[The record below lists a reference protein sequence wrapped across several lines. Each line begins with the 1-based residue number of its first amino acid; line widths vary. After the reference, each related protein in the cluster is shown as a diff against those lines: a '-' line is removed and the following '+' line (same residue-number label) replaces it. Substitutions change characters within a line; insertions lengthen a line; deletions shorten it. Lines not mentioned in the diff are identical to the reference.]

1 MALNQRRQRLRDL
14 YQGSILSMDA
24 PDAAEL
30 PARVPRPLAVGNK
43 VYVRV
48 RDPRDGIFVATVDA
62 LMDTNIRVIFD
73 KEEILPPQ
81 QLPDTEVMRE
91 SDEELVPIGY
101 YIEKNRASFPGSA
114 FARTL
119 NGGVTLTLGARQ
131 QRSTLV
137 KYDPVLYALQTR
149 APDGPLAAVKL
160 AANAALSGRD
170 DKVGNFP
177 VRMLVMLVKGSKLIE
192 AKQTLI
198 RQVHTINDT
207 CHRMAIFTQQYPAVL
222 QERFAEILLDLECVN
237 NLIELYV
244 KGVAAY
250 QSVLLPH
257 LTNVPITSRP
267 EALRKL
273 CHSHGAQIVKYCNQ
287 GLNVRSQRAL
297 NLITALTALLLQV
310 RALGQGEC
318 APHELHSLTQSLN
331 EIRDSLASH
340 NVAAFQDHVEVHMKQ
355 IHQMMLKTTTTRV

>member
-1 MALNQRRQRLRDL
+1 VRADNCRYTGAQAFFDEEIMALNQRRQRLRDL

-149 APDGPLAAVKL
+149 AADGPLAAVKL
-160 AANAALSGRD
+160 AANAALSG
-170 DKVGNFP
+170 
-177 VRMLVMLVKGSKLIE
+177 
-192 AKQTLI
+192 
-198 RQVHTINDT
+198 
-207 CHRMAIFTQQYPAVL
+207 
-222 QERFAEILLDLECVN
+222 
-237 NLIELYV
+237 
-244 KGVAAY
+244 
-250 QSVLLPH
+250 
-257 LTNVPITSRP
+257 
-267 EALRKL
+267 
-273 CHSHGAQIVKYCNQ
+273 
-287 GLNVRSQRAL
+287 
-297 NLITALTALLLQV
+297 
-310 RALGQGEC
+310 EC
-318 APHELHSLTQSLN
+318 AHGVHVY
-331 EIRDSLASH
+331 AS
-340 NVAAFQDHVEVHMKQ
+340 AC
-355 IHQMMLKTTTTRV
+355 RS